1 MKGLFPFTLY
11 TFIGQFIMTFQD
23 DFYIINSTSYIKN
36 VPQTLCT
43 DFLKEL
49 KNDDDT
55 LKPHISD
62 LKTNLISYGF
72 PAIKCTIPTC
82 FIEIEYKTS
91 DGHYLITKE
100 VFLYEED
107 YPSMEALEA
116 YKDATSY
123 GFASQVTEQIND
135 LVDCH
140 HNSQGCMCLS
150 YGDY

>member
-1 MKGLFPFTLY
+1 MAFE
-11 TFIGQFIMTFQD
+11 D
-23 DFYIINSTSYIKN
+23 DFYVIRSTSYIAEVK
-36 VPQTLCT
+36 TSFCT
-43 DFLKEL
+43 EFLKEL
-49 KNDDDT
+49 KNDDGT
-55 LKPHISD
+55 LKPHVSD
-62 LKTNLISYGF
+62 LNTNFTHYGK
-72 PAIKCTIPTC
+72 PSIRCILPTC

-91 DGHYLITKE
+91 DGHYLINHE

-107 YPSMEALEA
+107 YPNMEALEA

-123 GFASQVTEQIND
+123 GFASQVTEEIND

>member
-1 MKGLFPFTLY
+1 MP
-11 TFIGQFIMTFQD
+11 TF
-23 DFYIINSTSYIKN
+23 
-36 VPQTLCT
+36 LCSE
-43 DFLKEL
+43 FLKEL
-49 KNDDDT
+49 QNDDGT
-55 LKPHISD
+55 LKPHVSELD
-62 LKTNLISYGF
+62 TSVTYCGK
-72 PAIKCTIPTC
+72 PCIKATLPTC